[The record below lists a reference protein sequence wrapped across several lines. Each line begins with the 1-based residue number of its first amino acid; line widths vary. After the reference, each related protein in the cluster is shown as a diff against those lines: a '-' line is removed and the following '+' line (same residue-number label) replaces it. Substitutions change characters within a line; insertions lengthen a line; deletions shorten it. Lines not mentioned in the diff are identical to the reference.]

1 MLNTTKYASQK
12 RVLALLLGS
21 ALFFA
26 GCSANSQ
33 PADSS
38 AASASSESRTAMA
51 LKEQPSYKA
60 VSYLTDTIEEATG
73 DFEEKVAEE
82 LKPEETEP
90 AEEEKT
96 AKIESGAKESV
107 APAEASPSEA
117 SQTPA
122 PAAETPAS
130 TQETASITPQV
141 QTPAEPAAPAAPA
154 TPAADSQPAPAAE
167 PAPAQTQNV
176 TVVTEE
182 QTNEPAAQM
191 ADPAAAAAADDGI
204 WHISYVNSRG
214 TADAPFDGSIGLW
227 ADGWFIAHNN
237 MPNGDKIA
245 TMPQRVEVDGKTYHL
260 SDSWIGNDSIT
271 PEELARIRANNGITF
286 QTCQTDSTNYMV
298 HYDPDGEGYN
308 YQFAHFPYTVNDDS
322 TIGYYPEDYAS

>member
-38 AASASSESRTAMA
+38 AESSASSESKTAMVM
-51 LKEQPSYKA
+51 KDEPSYKA

-82 LKPEETEP
+82 LRPEETEP

-107 APAEASPSEA
+107 APAETSPSEA

-122 PAAETPAS
+122 PASEAAAS
-130 TQETASITPQV
+130 TQETASVTPQA
-141 QTPAEPAAPAAPA
+141 QAPAEPAAPAADPQ
-154 TPAADSQPAPAAE
+154 PAAD
-167 PAPAQTQNV
+167 PAPAQTQTV

-191 ADPAAAAAADDGI
+191 ADPTAAAAADDGI